1 MPMQQKVEEQ
11 KTAFV
16 SAQPYCVIWIG
27 DTHAV
32 PSSALFQ
39 PQMADKVFNFA

>member
-16 SAQPYCVIWIG
+16 SA
-27 DTHAV
+27 
-32 PSSALFQ
+32 
-39 PQMADKVFNFA
+39 